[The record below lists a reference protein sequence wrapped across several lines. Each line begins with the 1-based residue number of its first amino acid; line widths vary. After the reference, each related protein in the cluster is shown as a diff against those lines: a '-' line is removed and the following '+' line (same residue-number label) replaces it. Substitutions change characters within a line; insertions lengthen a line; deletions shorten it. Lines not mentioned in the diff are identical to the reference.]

1 MKKAKLVIAVIFLIV
16 LCASAAWAEYKLVTR
31 FGIVFSVFASVS
43 GLFVVLGA
51 LLRAPEGYEGENGFH
66 IRTRRKQAS
75 CPRHVRL
82 SQLTPVRLR
91 SGQA

>member
-1 MKKAKLVIAVIFLIV
+1 MKKAKRVIAVIFLIV
-16 LCASAAWAEYKLVTR
+16 LCASAAWAEYKLVMR

-75 CPRHVRL
+75 CPRHVFAM
-82 SQLTPVRLR
+82 SGSR
-91 SGQA
+91 S